1 LSTSRPWTVG
11 ISLEPPHWYRHGSRS
26 DATPVLLHQG
36 FLVESNSVWFKWGVA
51 DALGASGR
59 QALLIRSHALHKV
72 SRAHALGHDTALL
85 LAEMLAIIVD
95 QSGEQ
100 EIDVVAT
107 ADGTVPAL
115 IFAMNDSRLRRL
127 VLLDPSLE
135 NATLHSGLL
144 HTEEPPGPT
153 IAELDLGLPC
163 DHVGFDPVR
172 PAPEVL
178 QHLDWVLA
186 PTLVLTG
193 VNHRHDATRLMTAL
207 PRATLDTTETS
218 LALFD
223 PRSAG
228 SIAWFL
234 AGATQR
240 HLGGRS

>member
-1 LSTSRPWTVG
+1 M
-11 ISLEPPHWYRHGSRS
+11 
-26 DATPVLLHQG
+26 LLHQG
-36 FLVESNSVWFKWGVA
+36 FLVECNSVWFKWGIA

-72 SRAHALGHDTALL
+72 TRAHALGHDSALL
-85 LAEMLAIIVD
+85 LAEVLAMALD

-100 EIDVVAT
+100 EVDVVAT

-127 VLLDPSLE
+127 VLLDPSLD
-135 NATLHSGLL
+135 NATLHGGLL
-144 HTEEPPGPT
+144 HTDEPPGPT
-153 IAELDLGLPC
+153 IAEIDLGLPC
-163 DHVGFDPVR
+163 EHGGFEPVE
-172 PAPEVL
+172 PAL
-178 QHLDWVLA
+178 DLRLHLDWVLA

-193 VNHRHDATRLMTAL
+193 VNHRHDATQLMAAL

-228 SIAWFL
+228 AMAWFL
-234 AGATQR
+234 SGATHP
-240 HLGGRS
+240 HLRGRS